1 MAAVGGAVAIE
12 ADGWA
17 LRIDAASVHR
27 AAVQEVYG
35 GAAPPAAPPRLDY
48 RWLGRYDQP
57 VLTFG
62 REAAADGAVWRR
74 IAARHA
80 RTLPTVEARV
90 GRPGGE
96 ATISADVA
104 LRLWTELVAT
114 RRITFDVTTGDSSAE
129 VFPNVPLVDPH
140 LAGGFLYAG
149 EPARRDA
156 HLHVRAERLARV
168 RFVERHLPDGRIW
181 HVARLIDAHGY
192 SLCDAWFPNPYRAED
207 GSPLSYD
214 PAAEPEKTRLFG
226 DLSARYEGVP
236 GIEYLTERPFEG

>member
-104 LRLWTELVAT
+104 LRLWTELVAM

-149 EPARRDA
+149 GSGTSPASSTPTA
-156 HLHVRAERLARV
+156 TPSAT
-168 RFVERHLPDGRIW
+168 P
-181 HVARLIDAHGY
+181 
-192 SLCDAWFPNPYRAED
+192 
-207 GSPLSYD
+207 GSPIRIAQRTDRRSRTIPRPSPRRRGCSATYPL
-214 PAAEPEKTRLFG
+214 ATRACRE
-226 DLSARYEGVP
+226 SS
-236 GIEYLTERPFEG
+236 I